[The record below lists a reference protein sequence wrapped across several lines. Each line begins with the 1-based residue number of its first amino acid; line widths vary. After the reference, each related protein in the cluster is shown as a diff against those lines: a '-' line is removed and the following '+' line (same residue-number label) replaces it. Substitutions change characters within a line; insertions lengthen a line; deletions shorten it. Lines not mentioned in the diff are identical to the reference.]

1 MIRMTIQIIPK
12 HRSLRDRSFLCYM
25 YLSSENN
32 TIGRCRLSLFPYN
45 AMVLSALS
53 YSLVKRDSLYLRETE
68 TSSHILRGI
77 NQQKKGKT
85 RNLRTN
91 FR

>member
-1 MIRMTIQIIPK
+1 MIRMTIQVIPK
-12 HRSLRDRSFLCYM
+12 HRSLQDRPFLCYM
-25 YLSSENN
+25 YLSSGNN
-32 TIGRCRLSLFPYN
+32 TIGRCRLGLFPYN
-45 AMVLSALS
+45 AMALS
-53 YSLVKRDSLYLRETE
+53 YPLVKRDSLYLRETE

-77 NQQKKGKT
+77 NQQKKGKA

>member
-1 MIRMTIQIIPK
+1 MFRMTIQVIPK
-12 HRSLRDRSFLCYM
+12 HRSLRDRHFICYM
-25 YLSSENN
+25 YLSSGNN

-45 AMVLSALS
+45 AMALS
-53 YSLVKRDSLYLRETE
+53 YSLVKRDSLCLRETE

-77 NQQKKGKT
+77 NQQKIPKT